1 MKVTDGSHLP
11 EKERKELEEIVME
24 DIEKW
29 EKGDY
34 GKNSQTIKKV
44 PIEKATVLRQAIVG
58 GSEPKPISLK
68 MPPVLIEALKELAA
82 ENHIGYQT
90 YIKQILSRHV
100 RAERQ
105 KKHQA

>member
-11 EKERKELEEIVME
+11 EKERKELEELVME

-44 PIEKATVLRQAIVG
+44 PPEKATVLRQAIVG
-58 GSEPKPISLK
+58 ESELKPISIK
-68 MPPVLIEALKELAA
+68 MPPVLIEALKELAS
-82 ENHIGYQT
+82 EDHIGYQT

-100 RAERQ
+100 RKEQLKR
-105 KKHQA
+105 HQA